1 MQAIGRC
8 LTWFVLSLACVSA
21 CEKSKASSKPSAGRD
36 AATPSAVATPSAA
49 PAPSAPPGAA
59 EPRAA
64 TRGAEAKPACR
75 ALAVTGV
82 VTVDGVPLAT
92 AGLVDGAHWVE
103 LAAGSSVALRHTQ
116 TSREF
121 KLLGPARAL
130 PCRDGSEQI
139 LLAEGQLVTSKNLG
153 VRPGAEVLIATPEGV
168 VRYGD
173 AALDLELGA
182 KGLRV
187 RVKQGEAWVEPEER
201 GKPRF
206 DNPVRSGT
214 EVRLPRTLPKA
225 QALVDACQSAA
236 ETAEGSARRVLGS
249 KAPGAN
255 ESLGARA
262 AAHMRE
268 RSKARMACAIA
279 AAAAFSEGDPAI
291 RQKLSGS
298 VARADELWQSV
309 PHAPR

>member
-1 MQAIGRC
+1 MKGILQRLAW
-8 LTWFVLSLACVSA
+8 LVSSLACALA
-21 CEKSKASSKPSAGRD
+21 CEKTEASGKS
-36 AATPSAVATPSAA
+36 SAVSASAA
-49 PAPSAPPGAA
+49 PPAA
-59 EPRAA
+59 ARASGPRAV
-64 TRGAEAKPACR
+64 TRVAERAACR
-75 ALAVTGV
+75 ALAVTGL
-82 VTVDGVPLAT
+82 VTVDGVPLAL
-92 AGLVDGAHWVE
+92 ASLLDGAHWIE

-121 KLLGPARAL
+121 KLIGPGRAL

-139 LLAEGQLVTSKNLG
+139 LLAAGQLSTSKNLG

-173 AALDLELGA
+173 AALDLEFGE
-182 KGLRV
+182 KGLLV
-187 RVKQGEAWVEPEER
+187 RVKQGEAWLEPEER

-206 DNPVRSGT
+206 ENPVRSGT
-214 EVRLPRTLPKA
+214 EARLPRTSPKA
-225 QALVDACQSAA
+225 ESLVNACQRAA
-236 ETAEGSARRVLGS
+236 ETAEGSARRVLGALDP
-249 KAPGAN
+249 KAPASAARGAPD

-268 RSKARMACAIA
+268 RSKARTACAIA
-279 AAAAFSEGDPAI
+279 AAAAFSERDPAI
-291 RQKLSGS
+291 RQRLSGS